1 MKIAIDAMGGD
12 NGSKPVIEAVKEFLN
27 KYPGNELVV
36 FGKEEELQELNGLCR
51 IVNAPDVVPSFKN
64 EKFFYVQSYQHNE
77 RRRI

>member
-36 FGKEEELQELNGLCR
+36 FGKEEELQEINGLCR
-51 IVNAPDVVPSFKN
+51 IVNAPDVVPMEAGALEVLRMKRVYM
-64 EKFFYVQSYQHNE
+64 KQTL
-77 RRRI
+77 